1 MTLNHLMPLMAV
13 LTLAPCPADAQQH
26 RPNIVFMLSD
36 DQGWDGLSVAMDDR
50 IAESRSDFHQT
61 PNLEKLAA
69 SGMRFSRAYAPAP
82 VCSPTRIA
90 LQTGLNPAALDWTS
104 AAPPLTAA
112 DNPKLIPP
120 PTRRNI
126 RTDETTIAEIL
137 RGAGYATAHFGKW
150 HLGGGGPEQHG
161 YDVSDGDTGNEDAA
175 PFTDPNPVDIF
186 GMTDRAAAFMRRCVD
201 AKKPFYLQMSWH
213 ALHYPENAMKETL
226 AKYAKLP
233 PGRKHHDIERAA
245 ITENLDTG
253 VGKLLETIGKLG
265 IADNTYVVYMSD
277 NGSGGGKRGGIS
289 GGKGSLREGGIRV
302 PFIVRGPGI
311 KPGTFCRIPIS
322 GTDLFTTWCKLA
334 GAKPGNVEGGDIA
347 PLWHGANEDPV
358 RKEPG
363 LLFHFPQYQSPDGPS
378 SALIDG
384 RYKAL
389 KLYESGKS
397 LLFDLETDPGETR
410 DISAEKPELARTMAG
425 RLEKRLADAKASLPK
440 PNPSFDP
447 AKAVDWREQRKGG
460 RKNQKARAK

>member
-1 MTLNHLMPLMAV
+1 MNVKPFMPLVAV
-13 LTLAPCPADAQQH
+13 LALATQAADA
-26 RPNIVFMLSD
+26 RPNIVFMLAD

-50 IAESRSDFHQT
+50 IADSRSDFHQT

-69 SGMRFSRAYAPAP
+69 SGMRFTRAYAPAP

-90 LQTGLNPAALDWTS
+90 LQTGLNPAELDWTS

-120 PTRRNI
+120 PTRRSI
-126 RTDETTIAEIL
+126 RTEETTIAEVL

-150 HLGGGGPEQHG
+150 HLGGGGPEKHG

-186 GMTDRAAAFMRRCVD
+186 GMTDRADTFMRCCVE

-213 ALHYPENAMKETL
+213 ALHYPENAMKETI
-226 AKYAKLP
+226 AKYSKLP
-233 PGRKHHDIERAA
+233 PGRRHHDIERAA
-245 ITENLDTG
+245 ITENLDAG
-253 VGKLLETIGKLG
+253 VGKLLESIRKLG

-302 PFIVRGPGI
+302 PFIIRGPGI
-311 KPGTFCRIPIS
+311 KPGTFCRVPVS
-322 GTDLFTTWCKLA
+322 GTDLFPTWCKLA
-334 GAKPGNVEGGDIA
+334 GAKAGNVEGGDIVA
-347 PLWHGANEDPV
+347 LWHGGNEDPV
-358 RKEPG
+358 RKAPG

-389 KLYESGKS
+389 KLYESGKT
-397 LLFDLETDPGETR
+397 LLFDLESDPGETR
-410 DISAEKPELARTMAG
+410 DISAEKPDIARSMTT

-460 RKNQKARAK
+460 RKNKKNKAK